1 MTAVTHTQMEV
12 ELKRCGEERR
22 ECVWCVVTWIWLL
35 CTGRVV
41 LSMLTLGVEV
51 ERSLGVRAEGLE

>member
-1 MTAVTHTQMEV
+1 MW
-12 ELKRCGEERR
+12 RRERQ

-41 LSMLTLGVEV
+41 LSILTLGVEV